1 MKKWIPLLFV
11 AVILCG
17 CTGKNEA
24 LPRAMALRSEL
35 LAKNVSF
42 DAEITADYGNVCY
55 QFSMQC
61 QAQTDGTMTFS
72 VLAPES
78 IQGIT
83 GSVSG
88 SGGKLTFDD
97 SALAFDLMADGLIT
111 PVSAPW
117 VMMKALRGGY
127 LSGCGFEEEKVRIS
141 VDDSYAEDALHLEV
155 WLDGQDRPAVAEIY
169 WQGRRLLTL
178 NVTNFSMQ

>member
-1 MKKWIPLLFV
+1 MKKWITLLLV
-11 AVILCG
+11 LTTLYG
-17 CTGKNEA
+17 CTSKNEA
-24 LPRAMALRSEL
+24 LDRAMTLRAEL

-42 DAEITADYGNVCY
+42 DTQITADYGDVSY
-55 QFSMQC
+55 QFSMGC
-61 QAQTDGTMTFS
+61 QIQTDGTMTFS

-83 GSVSG
+83 GTVSG
-88 SGGKLTFDD
+88 SGGKLTFDE

-127 LSGCGFEEEKVRIS
+127 LSGCGIEEDKIRIS

-155 WLDGQDRPAVAEIY
+155 WLDEQDKPCEAEIY

-178 NVTNFSMQ
+178 TVTNFSME